1 MNTKK
6 TMTRTIQGKFFITKL
21 NFIFIKNSK
30 KKNDIYHELTD
41 DVQANLEEAILA
53 MKNFSNHFTMQ
64 DEFSNFRI
72 VFVKYLENNLL
83 KDFVS
88 KKLNDKQNIDY
99 NSIVETKRHK
109 ISDGKRE
116 VVRNILRIKRRL
128 NNFIIIVF

>member
-1 MNTKK
+1 
-6 TMTRTIQGKFFITKL
+6 
-21 NFIFIKNSK
+21 
-30 KKNDIYHELTD
+30 
-41 DVQANLEEAILA
+41 
-53 MKNFSNHFTMQ
+53 MQ

-88 KKLNDKQNIDY
+88 KSINDKQNIDY

-116 VVRNILRIKRRL
+116 VVRNILKIKRRL
-128 NNFIIIVF
+128 NNFNSSSNTQNFCN